1 MTAIAVPRG
10 LRLPRPQV
18 SFLAVRVWQRNR
30 DVYYN
35 IWRSELIWPFVEPF
49 LTILALGVGLS
60 DFVQIEGFD
69 EYIEYFGPAMLA
81 VFPMWAATAEC
92 SWGSFVRLDTQGTFD
107 AAISTP
113 VSVDEVT
120 TGEILW
126 AATRAWISV
135 IYVMAIVAAFGGV
148 SSFWVLALIPL
159 SVVPNIMFA
168 AIALAYTALAK
179 SVSNLNYFFA
189 TYVTPQFWLAGVFFP
204 LSEMPGWVEVIAWFT
219 PAYHV
224 VRIFRGI
231 ATEHIEASHLIDV
244 GWIVLVAGVAYL
256 LAIYLMR
263 RRLIR

>member
-1 MTAIAVPRG
+1 MTAIAIPRA

-18 SFLAVRVWQRNR
+18 SLLALRVWQRNR

-35 IWRSELIWPFVEPF
+35 VWKSEVIWPFIEPF
-49 LTILALGVGLS
+49 LTILALGVGLA

-69 EYIEYFGPAMLA
+69 EYIQYFGPGLIA
-81 VFPMWAATAEC
+81 VFPMWQATSEC

-126 AATRAWISV
+126 AATRSLMSV
-135 IYVMAIVAAFGGV
+135 LYVMAMVAVFGGLT
-148 SSFWVLALIPL
+148 SFWALAIIPFAAL
-159 SVVPNIMFA
+159 PGVMFA
-168 AIALAYTALAK
+168 AIALAFTAVAR
-179 SVSNLNYFFA
+179 SVSSLNYFFA

-204 LSEMPGWVEVIAWFT
+204 LSEMPKWVEVMAWFT

-224 VRIFRGI
+224 VRIYRGI
-231 ATEHIEASHLIDV
+231 AMEHLELSYLVDLS
-244 GWIVLVAGVAYL
+244 WILLVAAVAYL
-256 LAIYLMR
+256 IAIYSMR